1 MNIILRFA
9 NEAVRYTQGCIA
21 IDDDPFLPRL
31 LRPAMPAQVTNQ
43 LRALG
48 HWFTLTS
55 AFTFVIRAVGNAFCG
70 IFRHQQLQHYFPT
83 ITYLAMHDLTKA
95 QSEKSSSA
103 SCEHP
108 PDQLRKYGN
117 QAGRFH
123 ERKGCGCKRRRK
135 TFVHTSTQHELAVK
149 DEEFVSG
156 KRSSDDAA
164 RCQSCSSVTSSS
176 STSPQRQSWARGATE
191 APPMGKLGFTI
202 VHEDARISGQEF

>member
-1 MNIILRFA
+1 MLLT
-9 NEAVRYTQGCIA
+9 NEAVRHIQGCTV

-31 LRPAMPAQVTNQ
+31 LRPAMPAKVTNQ

-55 AFTFVIRAVGNAFCG
+55 AFMFVIRAVEKS
-70 IFRHQQLQHYFPT
+70 FRGVFRLQQLQHYFPT
-83 ITYLAMHDLTKA
+83 ITYLATHDLTKT
-95 QSEKSSSA
+95 QSETSSPA

-123 ERKGCGCKRRRK
+123 ECKGCGCKWRCK

-156 KRSSDDAA
+156 KRSSDAAA
-164 RCQSCSSVTSSS
+164 RRQSCSSAASSS
-176 STSPQRQSWARGATE
+176 STSPHRQSCTRS
-191 APPMGKLGFTI
+191 APPMDKLGFAI
-202 VHEDARISGQEF
+202 VDEDGRISSKEF